1 MGVRMGTPGSVSTS
15 NPEVGFTLKSVA
27 CETATRE
34 VGLPIRRF
42 GVEFM
47 AKALVTGISGFI
59 GSSIARGLLAEGATV
74 RGIDDLSTGKIG
86 NLDEIAGQI
95 DFRQADIR
103 DTEAIR
109 DACAG
114 MDYVF
119 HEAAI
124 PSVPMSVADPV
135 GTNGP
140 NLNGT
145 LSVLEA
151 ARAAG
156 VKRVVYAASSAAYG
170 DSPELPKVETMLPGP
185 ISAYAVQKLAGEHYL
200 AAYTQMYRLETVSL
214 RYFNVFGPRQDPTS
228 QYSGVLAR
236 FISQMLKG
244 ETPTIFGDG
253 STSRDFVY
261 IDNVVSANL
270 KAAKA
275 PAAASGRVFNVATGL
290 RTTLL
295 QAYEEIKRITEYAGT
310 VEFKPEREGD
320 IKHSLADISL
330 AREALGYEVVTGLGC
345 GLEKTIGWYRESA

>member
-1 MGVRMGTPGSVSTS
+1 
-15 NPEVGFTLKSVA
+15 
-27 CETATRE
+27 
-34 VGLPIRRF
+34 
-42 GVEFM
+42 M
-47 AKALVTGISGFI
+47 AKVLVTGIAGFI

-74 RGIDDLSTGKIG
+74 RGIDDMSSGKMG
-86 NLDEIAGQI
+86 NLEEIAGRI
-95 DFRQADIR
+95 EFRQADIR
-103 DTEAIR
+103 DAQAMA

-114 MDYVF
+114 MEWVF

-124 PSVPMSVADPV
+124 PSVPMSVKDPV

-145 LSVLEA
+145 LMVLEG
-151 ARAAG
+151 ARKAG

-170 DSPELPKVETMLPGP
+170 DAPELPKTETMLPGP
-185 ISAYAVQKLAGEHYL
+185 ISAYAVQKLAGEHYM
-200 AAYTQMYRLETVSL
+200 ASYTRTYGLETVSL

-236 FISQMLKG
+236 FISLMLKG

-275 PAAASGRVFNVATGL
+275 PGAGVAGRVFNVATGK

-295 QAYEEIKRITEYAGT
+295 EAYEEIKRITGYTGT

-320 IKHSLADISL
+320 IRHSLADVSA
-330 AREALGYEVVTGLGC
+330 AREALGYEVVANFRG
-345 GLEKTIGWYRESA
+345 GLEKTIGWYRDSC